1 MFRIQNMIMS
11 GDSYWQTVWT
21 IEDQAEN
28 LNSIARPYDTYR
40 QTDRLFLWE
49 FHSSIAYRKWPAEC
63 DIMVW
68 Y

>member
-11 GDSYWQTVWT
+11 GDSYWQTDWT

-40 QTDRLFLWE
+40 QTDFSYE
-49 FHSSIAYRKWPAEC
+49 NFTPP
-63 DIMVW
+63 
-68 Y
+68 